1 MGTICTTIL
10 IIFFW
15 ASVSVVF
22 YTYVVFPFLLELLSR
37 GKKLKT
43 EYFKTDD
50 ELPMV
55 SILISAFNEEQ
66 VIEEKV
72 NSIFNTNY
80 PLEKLEVLIGSDGS
94 TDNTNAILSHL
105 ETVYHQLKFFP
116 FDGRNGK
123 GNVINKLFQKSGGD
137 ILVFTDANVMLEPDT
152 LFELVKYFKSSEI
165 GLVDTRM
172 INTNLQA
179 HGISEQEKAYISREV
194 IIKQNESIL
203 WGTMMGPFGGCYA
216 IRKDLYSPV
225 PRNFLVDDFFVNMI
239 VLEKGYQCINNLK
252 ARVFEDVSNNLKDE
266 FRRKIRIATGN
277 FQNLRRFSGLLFHST
292 KGLSFCFISH
302 KVIRWIVPFLLII
315 AFIANFALAFE
326 SEFYLIVLIVHIV
339 FLLVP
344 LLDQAFKKFNLHNSV
359 LRLVTHFYA
368 MNLALFIGFFKSFYK
383 IETNVW
389 KPTQRNQS

>member
-1 MGTICTTIL
+1 MGTIFTTIL

-66 VIEEKV
+66 VIKEKV

-194 IIKQNESIL
+194 VIKQNESIL

-326 SEFYLIVLIVHIV
+326 NEFYLIVLIVHIV

-344 LLDQAFKKFNLHNSV
+344 LLDQTFKKFNLHNSV